1 MSTTAAVKS
10 APKAAKPAEVR
21 AWANEKGLPIGVR
34 GRISDEVRD
43 AYNRSKRGRTVYV
56 GSQAKTRLDIELS
69 A

>member
-1 MSTTAAVKS
+1 MSTSTKS
-10 APKAAKPAEVR
+10 APKPALPADVR

-56 GSQAKTRLDIELS
+56 GSQAATRLDLS